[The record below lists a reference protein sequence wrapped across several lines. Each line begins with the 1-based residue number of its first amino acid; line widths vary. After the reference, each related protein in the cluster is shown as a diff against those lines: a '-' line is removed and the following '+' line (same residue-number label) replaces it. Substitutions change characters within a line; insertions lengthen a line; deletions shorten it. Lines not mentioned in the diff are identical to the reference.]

1 MQAGYFRALSCLVR
15 SCGTVLRYN
24 HGILLT
30 ETKTRRIEPD
40 VTVVELIGRLNLGNL
55 LLSIESTIRR
65 VIDEG
70 SRKLVIDLSALN
82 SLDSSGIGMLV
93 SCAGHMRQSGGQM
106 RIAGAQ
112 GTVAKVF
119 TMVHMHMIMPLD
131 PDVDASVAGFA
142 APAAT

>member
-1 MQAGYFRALSCLVR
+1 V
-15 SCGTVLRYN
+15 RYN
-24 HGILLT
+24 HESLLT

-40 VTVVELIGRLNLGNL
+40 VTVVEIIGRLNLGNL
-55 LLSIESTIRR
+55 LLSIEGTIRR

-70 SRKLVIDLSALN
+70 SRKLVIDLGGLN

-119 TMVHMHMIMPLD
+119 AMVHMHMIVPLD
-131 PDVDASVAGFA
+131 PDVAAASAGFTA
-142 APAAT
+142 AAAS